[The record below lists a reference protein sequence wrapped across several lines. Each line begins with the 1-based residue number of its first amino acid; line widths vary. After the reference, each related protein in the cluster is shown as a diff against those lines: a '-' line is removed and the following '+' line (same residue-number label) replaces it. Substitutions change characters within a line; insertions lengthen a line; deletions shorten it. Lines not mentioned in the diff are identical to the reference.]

1 MKHIGIIICLFLI
14 YSCDNHDFVFDEEEQ
29 TFYINDML
37 HFSIEPLDTVKGAF
51 QYDFF
56 WREIKPLSWSRH
68 FIIKKKNTGKV
79 WSNRI
84 VLFLA
89 KSTLSPSPHKVEAQC
104 QICRKTQR
112 HGRESKHNKIFSH
125 RFLGQVAFRRMRKS
139 ASTANRTPCRASAH
153 ELSRLSISLSNSL
166 IIYTCLNPPIC
177 PPKTRA

>member
-29 TFYINDML
+29 AFYINDML
-37 HFSIEPLDTVKGAF
+37 HFSIESLDTVKGAF
-51 QYDFF
+51 EYDFF
-56 WREIKPLSWSRH
+56 RREKKPYHEVDTLSLRKRIPEK
-68 FIIKKKNTGKV
+68 FKV
-79 WSNRI
+79 IESSF
-84 VLFLA
+84 FLA

-153 ELSRLSISLSNSL
+153 ELSRLSISLSDSL